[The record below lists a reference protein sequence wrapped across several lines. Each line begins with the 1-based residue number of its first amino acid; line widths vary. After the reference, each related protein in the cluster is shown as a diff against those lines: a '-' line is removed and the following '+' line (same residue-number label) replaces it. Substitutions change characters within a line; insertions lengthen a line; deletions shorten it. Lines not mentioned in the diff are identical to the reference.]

1 MLSSPSPKPGRTM
14 PAHEWWHRCHSQVPN
29 LITSRSTK
37 RYWHRSVCTRPL
49 SPVSPLFELRCLM
62 EEVLAFPWWPY
73 VCGTLKQSLGRKGL
87 LSFPLPGCLI
97 TCCFRSWTW
106 WSLWIPSSS
115 VYSMIL
121 WFISWTLNHC
131 ASYCTYVYQR
141 PSVPQG
147 SCSQYSPRPI
157 CNFRVLF

>member
-1 MLSSPSPKPGRTM
+1 MLSSLSPKPGRTM

-106 WSLWIPSSS
+106 WSLRVPSNSGYSNSLPGPRIPLPEVFLHLPLIYTDKLSSAS
-115 VYSMIL
+115 V
-121 WFISWTLNHC
+121 
-131 ASYCTYVYQR
+131 
-141 PSVPQG
+141 
-147 SCSQYSPRPI
+147 
-157 CNFRVLF
+157 